1 MSSELPRRRAIG
13 TLQHNGVVQT
23 SFNADMVAMLTILRK
38 EVTRFLRIWSQTLLP
53 SVITMSLYFVIF
65 GTVIGSRISNMGS
78 FSYISF
84 IAPGIIMMA
93 IITNA
98 YSNVA
103 SSFFG
108 MKFQRSIEEI
118 LVSPTPV
125 WAIILGF
132 VLGGVARGLVVA
144 LLVSLVALF
153 FTHITLFNVGYVVV
167 FALLTSLVFSLA
179 GLINGIF
186 ARKFDDVSI
195 IPTFV
200 LTPLSYLGGVFYS
213 VSLLPEPWHTISL
226 FNPILYMV
234 NGFRYG
240 FLGYSDVNIYVG
252 LVFLVLCVIGLSAV
266 AYIFIKKGKGL
277 RS

>member
-1 MSSELPRRRAIG
+1 MKAAPGIHLVGEGKSSFQQNLVSMG
-13 TLQHNGVVQT
+13 
-23 SFNADMVAMLTILRK
+23 TILRK
-38 EVTRFLRIWSQTLLP
+38 EVTRFLRIWMQTLLP
-53 SVITMSLYFVIF
+53 SVITMTLYFVIF
-65 GTVIGSRISNMGS
+65 GTIVGSRISDMGG

-93 IITNA
+93 IITNSF
-98 YSNVA
+98 SNVA

-132 VLGGVARGLVVA
+132 VLGGVARGLLIAV
-144 LLVSLVALF
+144 LVSIVALF
-153 FTHITLFNVGYVVV
+153 FTHIVVAHVFYVVV
-167 FALLTSLVFSLA
+167 FAVLTALVFSLA
-179 GLINGIF
+179 GLVNAIF

-200 LTPLSYLGGVFYS
+200 LTPLTYLGGVFYS
-213 VSLLPEPWHTISL
+213 VSLLPEPWYSISL

-240 FLGYSDVNIYVG
+240 FIGVTDVNIFVG
-252 LVFLVLCVIGLSAV
+252 LGFLIICCVGLWGWC
-266 AYIFIKKGKGL
+266 YYLLRKGTCL
-277 RS
+277 RQ